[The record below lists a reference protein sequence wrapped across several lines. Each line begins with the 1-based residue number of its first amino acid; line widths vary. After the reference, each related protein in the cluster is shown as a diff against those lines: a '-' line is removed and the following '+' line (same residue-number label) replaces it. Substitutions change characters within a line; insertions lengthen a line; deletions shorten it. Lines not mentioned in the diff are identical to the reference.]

1 MGFTYELIC
10 FSVKGD
16 VVFFR
21 NAKREDT
28 YINNAWEMAN
38 AFNEN
43 HKLHSWVIHYDEV
56 NFLKLNKVEICYC
69 ICSCTLCPFK
79 VVSICLIL
87 GTEI

>member
-56 NFLKLNKVEICYC
+56 NFLELNKVEICLRIKPMQTSLNLLYFRYRN
-69 ICSCTLCPFK
+69 LA
-79 VVSICLIL
+79 
-87 GTEI
+87 GNA

>member
-56 NFLKLNKVEICYC
+56 NFLELNKVEICFRISERYF
-69 ICSCTLCPFK
+69 P
-79 VVSICLIL
+79 
-87 GTEI
+87 